1 MELHFHA
8 PQCLQYEILVHKND
22 IAVRAMPFLKWKL
35 LPFHQGFVDFSHGTW
50 HCCYLPETFTT
61 MRCSNCSDRRDDA
74 TSEHSCYCHLAVK
87 IWIISA
93 IVRYDL
99 LHIPQV
105 LTTSHTRI
113 SRVQTPDSSVL
124 FRKMNAHT
132 HHRTSANL
140 RWQKLWKIKF
150 STSFTK
156 QLSNS

>member
-1 MELHFHA
+1 MELYFHA

-35 LPFHQGFVDFSHGTW
+35 LPFHQGFIDFSHGTW

-74 TSEHSCYCHLAVK
+74 TSEHSCYCHLAVN

-105 LTTSHTRI
+105 LTTSHPYITSSNPGFCGTVSQNERTHTTEHL
-113 SRVQTPDSSVL
+113 QTYDD
-124 FRKMNAHT
+124 RNCG
-132 HHRTSANL
+132 R
-140 RWQKLWKIKF
+140 
-150 STSFTK
+150 
-156 QLSNS
+156 